1 MSPCLEH
8 LEPAT
13 TGDWAALE
21 EAIGCFV
28 AAWREGPRPVID
40 DYLRASGRLRQ
51 ALLIELVHTELE
63 LRLKAG
69 EAARVKEH
77 LARYPELVDD
87 RIAVELIAAE
97 FEMRRRGEPDLSLGE
112 YARRFPRHETELRE
126 QIARATST
134 FNKTS
139 NWPVRG

>member
-69 EAARVKEH
+69 EAARVEEH

-87 RIAVELIAAE
+87 GAAVVELIAAE
-97 FEMRRRGEPDLSLGE
+97 FEMRRRCEPELSLGE
-112 YARRFPRHETELRE
+112 YAQRFPRY
-126 QIARATST
+126 Q
-134 FNKTS
+134 
-139 NWPVRG
+139 